1 MKIVLT
7 AAILALTP
15 LASFAMCQGHETT
28 AQTCASGYQ
37 WDTEKGSCVET
48 VTG

>member
-7 AAILALTP
+7 AAILALAP
-15 LASFAMCQGHETT
+15 LASVACPMHDTT
-28 AQTCASGYQ
+28 AQTCMQGYQ
-37 WDTEKGSCVET
+37 WDTEKGACVAV